1 MNTLATF
8 TALLLVGLAS
18 TKPTTNN
25 DSLHI
30 IEDLFPEVFVIY
42 TGEKDIT
49 KIVVPLNSINFDDTE
64 DVEVISN
71 DENIHV
77 FFIEEGKGLFVMK
90 NKQVTKLLENGNDI
104 SASSDQSKEVYFAAS
119 DGIYR
124 FNEQEKKAEK
134 YGTVTDN
141 TIAIAVINGTNDFYI
156 LTAENVVYKVTDD
169 GTRKEEIT
177 NIKDAQQIVLDS
189 AENLYFV
196 DNKKDVY
203 VRLAEDG
210 TVKSIKGL
218 PAHPSDIQLL
228 RPPFVVEEAVPVI
241 AGKNTYLAYAN
252 GTSEF
257 ADIILDTKPSA
268 ISLDTTLILFAGH
281 NNKIYEYNLLA
292 IVLTEITKED
302 LSVDLTEVKS
312 FFSDQ
317 ISYIQSIATRS
328 KSSFRA

>member
-18 TKPTTNN
+18 TKPTTN
-25 DSLHI
+25 DDTLHI
-30 IEDLFPEVFVIY
+30 VEDLFPEEFVIY

-49 KIVVPLNSINFDDTE
+49 KIVVPLNSINFDDKE
-64 DVEVISN
+64 DVEETSD
-71 DENIHV
+71 DENIYV
-77 FFIEEGKGLFVMK
+77 FFIEEGKGLSVLK
-90 NKQVTKLLENGNDI
+90 NKQATKLLENGNDI

-177 NIKDAQQIVLDS
+177 NVKDAQQILLDS
-189 AENLYFV
+189 ANNLYFV
-196 DNKKDVY
+196 DNKKHVY

-218 PAHPSDIQLL
+218 PAHPSDVQLL
-228 RPPFVVEEAVPVI
+228 RPPFVVEEAVPVV
-241 AGKNTYLAYAN
+241 AGKKTYLAYAN

-268 ISLDTTLILFAGH
+268 ISFETTLLIFAGH

-292 IVLTEITKED
+292 IVLTEMAKEE
-302 LSVDLTEVKS
+302 LSDDMKEVKS

-317 ISYIQSIATRS
+317 TSNIQSIATRS
-328 KSSFRA
+328 RSSFRA